1 MFQPKADFDIE
12 AEKAKLGLKKNVF
25 LFFGFIRKYKG
36 LHQAIEAFKLLSEKR
51 NDVSLLVVGESFW
64 HTLDQSKLSTR
75 LKNVLFKTAKSI
87 FLKNSDNEQNYQPLT
102 LIDQYNM
109 HDVVKVVNEFVPNE
123 EVHKYF
129 QLSDA
134 IVLYYLTATPSGVES
149 ISYNFKLPV
158 LATKVGHF
166 PETIIHGYNGYLA
179 EDRDVNSMAE
189 EMNRMI
195 EQPINREHVA
205 ETASKL
211 SWENYAKAIVQ

>member
-1 MFQPKADFDIE
+1 
-12 AEKAKLGLKKNVF
+12 
-25 LFFGFIRKYKG
+25 
-36 LHQAIEAFKLLSEKR
+36 
-51 NDVSLLVVGESFW
+51 
-64 HTLDQSKLSTR
+64 
-75 LKNVLFKTAKSI
+75 
-87 FLKNSDNEQNYQPLT
+87 
-102 LIDQYNM
+102 
-109 HDVVKVVNEFVPNE
+109 
-123 EVHKYF
+123 
-129 QLSDA
+129 
-134 IVLYYLTATPSGVES
+134 YYLTATPSGVES

-179 EDRDVNSMAE
+179 EDRDVNSMAD